1 MGCSC
6 FGAYLLKLHLYC
18 AAAVPQAGAALQ
30 AEHDALRTAP
40 APLLAAQF
48 KRSEHLSDQDKFG
61 KLLDNLVAVKGSLQ
75 RKLAERSADL
85 SAKREQLA
93 AVTRVGGV

>member
-1 MGCSC
+1 M
-6 FGAYLLKLHLYC
+6 
-18 AAAVPQAGAALQ
+18 
-30 AEHDALRTAP
+30 EHDALRTAP
-40 APLLAAQF
+40 APLLAAQT

-85 SAKREQLA
+85 AAKREQLA
-93 AVTRVGGV
+93 AVTRVGSGWGALHTLHAHV